1 MAKQV
6 LNVDIQPIMLDMNE
20 IIESHITRSVTE
32 FNIKYLTQELEEYKE
47 KVRSIEAQLA
57 SLRSG
62 HIASVINVDNADILS
77 EDSDNIKLVI
87 DESSTNINTTKI
99 VAMDIPDIDKLSA
112 ADDTENDNILTKNTD
127 MKSNTV
133 KSALKPSPYFS
144 NNKTLSSSS
153 SDVAV
158 PPIETSVTNNH
169 TAKNNISFD
178 DYKAT
183 SSLNNVNVENHN
195 SKETDGPEDDESE
208 EITFEEEGV
217 FEIEVEGVTYFTT
230 DETNGDLYEVDENG
244 DPGDKIGILSN
255 GEAVFH

>member
-32 FNIKYLTQELEEYKE
+32 FNIKYLTQELEEHKE

-62 HIASVINVDNADILS
+62 HITSIINVDNVDNLS

-87 DESSTNINTTKI
+87 DEPLTDENTTKI
-99 VAMDIPDIDKLSA
+99 VAMDVPEIDKLSA
-112 ADDTENDNILTKNTD
+112 VEDTDI
-127 MKSNTV
+127 KSNTV
-133 KSALKPSPYFS
+133 KNDLNPSPCFS
-144 NNKTLSSSS
+144 NNKTLTS
-153 SDVAV
+153 SDSGVAV
-158 PPIETSVTNNH
+158 PPIETSITNIH
-169 TAKNNISFD
+169 SGKNNISFD

-183 SSLNNVNVENHN
+183 SSISNAKVEHKDPQEN
-195 SKETDGPEDDESE
+195 DGPQDDESE
-208 EITFEEEGV
+208 EVTFEEEGV

>member
-32 FNIKYLTQELEEYKE
+32 FNIKYLTQELEEHKE

-62 HIASVINVDNADILS
+62 HIASVINVDNSDILS
-77 EDSDNIKLVI
+77 EESDNIKLVI
-87 DESSTNINTTKI
+87 DEPLTNENTTKI
-99 VAMDIPDIDKLSA
+99 VAMDVPDIDKLSS
-112 ADDTENDNILTKNTD
+112 ENDAKNQTLTS
-127 MKSNTV
+127 SN
-133 KSALKPSPYFS
+133 
-144 NNKTLSSSS
+144 

-158 PPIETSVTNNH
+158 PPIETTATNSH
-169 TAKNNISFD
+169 IVKNNISFD

-183 SSLNNVNVENHN
+183 SSLSNVNVENHN

-208 EITFEEEGV
+208 EVTFEEEGV

>member
-20 IIESHITRSVTE
+20 IIEAHITRSVTE

-47 KVRSIEAQLA
+47 KVRSIETQLA

-62 HIASVINVDNADILS
+62 HITSVVNLDNTDIVS

-87 DESSTNINTTKI
+87 DEPFTKENTTKI
-99 VAMDIPDIDKLSA
+99 VAMDIPDIDMIANVK
-112 ADDTENDNILTKNTD
+112 DDKNTNLLSKEIETKTNSI
-127 MKSNTV
+127 KSELKNT
-133 KSALKPSPYFS
+133 PCFS
-144 NNKTLSSSS
+144 TNQSSSS
-153 SDVAV
+153 STSDVAV
-158 PPIETSVTNNH
+158 PPIESSV
-169 TAKNNISFD
+169 KKGISFD

-183 SSLNNVNVENHN
+183 SSLSNEKIKNKDTEKN
-195 SKETDGPEDDESE
+195 DGPEDDESE
-208 EITFEEEGV
+208 EVTFEEEGV

-230 DETNGDLYEVDENG
+230 DEVNGDLYEVDENG